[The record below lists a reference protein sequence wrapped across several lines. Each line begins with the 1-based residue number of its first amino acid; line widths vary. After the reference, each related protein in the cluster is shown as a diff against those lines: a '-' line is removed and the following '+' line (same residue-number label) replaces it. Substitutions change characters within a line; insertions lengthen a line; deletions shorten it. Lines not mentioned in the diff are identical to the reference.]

1 MLQKS
6 IRYWQALEDDSHIIL
21 FRKCGFKD
29 YFEVNVRKKKAPTI
43 LKAISCHLQK
53 YGNISSIRV

>member
-1 MLQKS
+1 M
-6 IRYWQALEDDSHIIL
+6 EDDTNIIFL
-21 FRKCGFKD
+21 RKCGLKD
-29 YFEVNVRKKKAPTI
+29 YFEVNVHKKKAPAI